1 MLVSFAAACGGE
13 DEPEEATQPAQPQG
27 RVILRDDFSDKDS
40 GWYTGNTATS
50 QESYTNGRYRVLIKT
65 EEGGVSD
72 ALPIDRAVDAMSV
85 EVDVV
90 VRNGTSKDEVGLIC
104 YSDVEGEED
113 TGYYIG
119 ISPGEGWIGIFR
131 VVNGEGTSLKQETEQ
146 DEIQGR
152 AATNRLRAE
161 CVGKRGQRVAKVTA
175 YVNGKRIASA
185 EDSKGFPRFDGIGVS
200 TFSVEGRTVATY
212 DDVVVRELR

>member
-1 MLVSFAAACGGE
+1 
-13 DEPEEATQPAQPQG
+13 
-27 RVILRDDFSDKDS
+27 VILRDDFSDKDS

-50 QESYTNGRYRVLIKT
+50 RESYANGRYRVLIKR

-72 ALPIDRAVDAMSV
+72 ALPIERAVHAMSV

-90 VRNGTSKDEVGLIC
+90 VQNGTSKDEVGLIC

-119 ISPGEGWIGIFR
+119 ISPGEGWVGIFR
-131 VVNGEGTSLKQETEQ
+131 VVDGKGTSLKQETEQ
-146 DEIQGR
+146 EEIEGR
-152 AATNRLRAE
+152 EATNRLRAE
-161 CVGKRGQRVAKVTA
+161 CVGKRGERAANVTA
-175 YVNGKRIASA
+175 YVNGKRVASA

-200 TFSVEGRTVATY
+200 TYSVEGQTVATY
-212 DDVVVRELR
+212 DNVVVREVP